1 MKKRLVFALATI
13 IIVVVAISA
22 FAATENYFS
31 SPGEVASKKPFYV
44 GITYGG
50 DSATEAQQ
58 LIDRVKTCTN
68 LFVIT
73 SNSLQYN
80 LTEMEQVCDYA
91 VNSGL
96 NVIVHFGAYDTQLNA
111 TATFLNEAQTRWG
124 SHFLGLYYIDEPG
137 GKMLDS
143 FNPLGGNVLKSQT
156 GVSISQKNG
165 AFQTNVSF
173 DFSGKITLSYLD
185 FNSDNYTMTVY
196 YINGTITNAANNEV
210 LTYFPNGTVTLQKD
224 LHSYTSKTFYYSNGT
239 LTSQLSTEPVTTPP
253 NATIVTDRGNI
264 SQFEPYKELWNSRP
278 LQTYDEVA
286 TAYEDGQQAAIGWVH
301 NQSSA
306 NVFTSDYALYW
317 FDYKATYDVV
327 LAELGWNDNP
337 AQELAL
343 VRGAADMQNK
353 SWGSMITWTTSAYP
367 SPPSG
372 DKMYDELKSSYEEG
386 AKYSVVFNYAPGDNG
401 TGLLQNEHFVA
412 LQKFWTN
419 VVQNPKETNNVTAQD
434 ALVLPENYGWGMRN
448 QNDTIWGLWQPDA
461 KSAQVWTAV
470 QGSLSKY
477 GSKLDIVYDNS
488 AFPIAG
494 KYTHVYY
501 WNQTG

>member
-1 MKKRLVFALATI
+1 VKKRLAVVLAAVI
-13 IIVVVAISA
+13 IAVVSVSA
-22 FAATENYFS
+22 FASLEIFHPAVAT
-31 SPGEVASKKPFYV
+31 KKPFYV
-44 GITYGG
+44 GVTYGG
-50 DSATEAQQ
+50 DSTIEAQQ
-58 LIDRVKTCTN
+58 LIDRVKNYTN

-91 VNSGL
+91 VDSGL
-96 NVIVHFGAYDTQLNA
+96 NVIVHFGAYDTQKNA

-124 SHFLGLYYIDEPG
+124 NHFLGVYYIDEPG

-143 FNPLGGNVLKSQT
+143 SNPLGNNITKT
-156 GVSISQKNG
+156 PFGVSIDQRNG
-165 AFQTNVSF
+165 SILIGSSF
-173 DFSGKITLSYLD
+173 DFSGKITLTYMD
-185 FNSDNYTMTVY
+185 FDTGNSSLTVY
-196 YINGTITNAANNEV
+196 YTNGTITNAVNNEV
-210 LTYFPNGTVTLQKD
+210 LTYFPNGTVTSQKD
-224 LHSYTSKTFYYSNGT
+224 WPGT
-239 LTSQLSTEPVTTPP
+239 AS
-253 NATIVTDRGNI
+253 IVTDRGNT
-264 SQFEPYKELWNSRP
+264 SQFEPYQQLWDSRP
-278 LQTYDEVA
+278 LQTYDEIA
-286 TAYEDGQQAAIGWVH
+286 TAYVQGQQATIGWVH

-386 AKYSVVFNYAPGDNG
+386 AKYAVVFNYAPGDNG
-401 TGLLQNEHFVA
+401 TGLLQDEHFAA

-461 KSAQVWTAV
+461 KSQQVWTAV
-470 QGSLSKY
+470 QDSLSKY
-477 GSKLDIVYDNS
+477 DSKLDIVYDDS
-488 AFPIAG
+488 AFPVAD
-494 KYTHVYY
+494 KYEHVYY